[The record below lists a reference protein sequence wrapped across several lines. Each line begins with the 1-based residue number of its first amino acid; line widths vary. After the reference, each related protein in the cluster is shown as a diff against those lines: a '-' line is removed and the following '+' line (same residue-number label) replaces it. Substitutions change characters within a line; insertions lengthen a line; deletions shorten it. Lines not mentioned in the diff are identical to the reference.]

1 MKTHILVGGARIA
14 LPPKL
19 PRIAESTPPSKRG
32 ILYRLKYQPKLVEE
46 DAERFYYTLCSIQP
60 QPKSIIELFGGV
72 GINAQILQFMFNPLS
87 HTVYP
92 ENRSCYEHLWKAGR
106 SFNWTTSIL
115 EPLGGAGDV
124 VLEEVKERHQ
134 LDLLVAD
141 FPNWTMARSRKEY
154 QQITQTIFSKPAWV
168 ILTDSSRMQAP
179 ELEACVLG
187 MGYRLVSGRR
197 GKNNAYLLFKKA

>member
-1 MKTHILVGGARIA
+1 MKTHILIGGARIA
-14 LPPKL
+14 LPAKL

-46 DAERFYYTLCSIQP
+46 DAERFYNTLCSIQP
-60 QPKSIIELFGGV
+60 QPKSIVELFGGV
-72 GINAQILQFMFNPLS
+72 GINAQILQFMFNPAL

-92 ENRSCYEHLWKAGR
+92 ENRSCYEVLWKVGR

-115 EPLGGAGDV
+115 EPLGGAGAV
-124 VLEEVKERHQ
+124 VLEELEGRHS

-141 FPNWTMARSRKEY
+141 FPNWTSAKSRKQY
-154 QQITQTIFSKPAWV
+154 QQITQAIFSKAAWV
-168 ILTDSSRMQAP
+168 ILTDSSRESNFRP
-179 ELEACVLG
+179 W
-187 MGYRLVSGRR
+187 GYQEVVGRR